1 MNSKT
6 YDDKILETFVNS
18 CIDNIIMHE
27 LIEGVTDLK
36 SFADFA
42 LQLDLDDYRLIEGI
56 GQGTSMTFEELSDE
70 EKKKIEYFSS
80 TSLYDKEYPMGG
92 VTRRAYEYE
101 KWFAHLLTI
110 VNERVKQYLK
120 DFQERVK

>member
-1 MNSKT
+1 MDSKT
-6 YDDKILETFVNS
+6 YDDKVLEMYVNR
-18 CIDNIIMHE
+18 CIDNIIKHE

-42 LQLDLDDYRLIEGI
+42 LQLDLDDDRLIEGL

-110 VNERVKQYLK
+110 VNERVKQFLK
-120 DFQERVK
+120 EYQK

>member
-1 MNSKT
+1 MDSKT
-6 YDDKILETFVNS
+6 YDDKVLEMYVNR
-18 CIDNIIMHE
+18 CIDNIIKHE

-42 LQLDLDDYRLIEGI
+42 LQLDLDDDRLIEGI

-110 VNERVKQYLK
+110 VNERVKQFLK
-120 DFQERVK
+120 EYQK

>member
-1 MNSKT
+1 MLTTKQKSIKDICTEKKNESRYT
-6 YDDKILETFVNS
+6 VNLKR
-18 CIDNIIMHE
+18 
-27 LIEGVTDLK
+27 LINLR
-36 SFADFA
+36 SIFADFA
-42 LQLDLDDYRLIEGI
+42 LQLDLDDDRLIEGI

-110 VNERVKQYLK
+110 VNERVKQFLK
-120 DFQERVK
+120 EYQK

>member
-1 MNSKT
+1 MEKEINKER
-6 YDDKILETFVNS
+6 ILDTFVNR
-18 CIDNIIMHE
+18 CIDNIIKHE

-42 LQLDLDDYRLIEGI
+42 LQLDLDDDRLIEGI

-110 VNERVKQYLK
+110 VNERVKQFLK
-120 DFQERVK
+120 EYQK

>member
-1 MNSKT
+1 MDSKT
-6 YDDKILETFVNS
+6 YDDKVLEMYVNR
-18 CIDNIIMHE
+18 CIDNIIKHE

-42 LQLDLDDYRLIEGI
+42 LQLDLDDDRLIEGI

-110 VNERVKQYLK
+110 VNERVKQFLK
-120 DFQERVK
+120 EYHK

>member
-1 MNSKT
+1 MDSKT
-6 YDDKILETFVNS
+6 YDDKVLEMYVNR
-18 CIDNIIMHE
+18 CIGNIIKHE

-42 LQLDLDDYRLIEGI
+42 LQLDLDDDRLVESI
-56 GQGTSMTFEELSDE
+56 GQGAAMTFEELSNE
-70 EKKKIEYFSS
+70 EKKKIEYLSS

-110 VNERVKQYLK
+110 VNERVKQFLK
-120 DFQERVK
+120 EYQ

>member
-1 MNSKT
+1 MDSKT
-6 YDDKILETFVNS
+6 YDDKVLEMYVNR
-18 CIDNIIMHE
+18 CIDNIIKHE

-42 LQLDLDDYRLIEGI
+42 LQLDLDDDRLVESI
-56 GQGTSMTFEELSDE
+56 GQGAAMTFEELSNE
-70 EKKKIEYFSS
+70 EKKKIEYLSS

-110 VNERVKQYLK
+110 VNERVKQFL
-120 DFQERVK
+120 QEYQ

>member
-1 MNSKT
+1 MDIKKN
-6 YDDKILETFVNS
+6 DEMILDAYVS
-18 CIDNIIMHE
+18 RCIDNIIKHG
-27 LIEGVTDLK
+27 LIKGVFDVK

-42 LQLDLDDYRLIEGI
+42 LPLDFDDDRLVESI
-56 GQGTSMTFEELSDE
+56 GQGAAMTFEELSNE
-70 EKKKIEYFSS
+70 EKKKIEYLSS

-110 VNERVKQYLK
+110 VNERVKQFLK
-120 DFQERVK
+120 EYQ